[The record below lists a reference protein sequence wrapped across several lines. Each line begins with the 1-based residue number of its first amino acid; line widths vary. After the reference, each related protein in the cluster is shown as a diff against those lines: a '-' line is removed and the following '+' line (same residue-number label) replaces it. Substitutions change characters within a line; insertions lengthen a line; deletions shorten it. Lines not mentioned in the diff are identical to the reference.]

1 MLKIFIC
8 PKCYNFRMVS
18 RNPAAVCLHCGTHL
32 DHSEL
37 QYAEFMDMSEEQR
50 ELFKEKYKKR
60 LMLYREKLDA
70 LLIEQPVVK

>member
-18 RNPAAVCLHCGTHL
+18 RKPDALCLHCGTHL
-32 DHSEL
+32 DHCEL
-37 QYAEFMDMSEEQR
+37 EYVEFMDMSEKQR

-60 LMLYREKLDA
+60 LMLYRDKLEA
-70 LLIEQPVVK
+70 ILKEQPVMK